1 MQLAFRIE
9 STAHLKGLR
18 MLAAKISHRC
28 LDDGRRQYL
37 DPRAQATA
45 SEAEREMGR
54 SMICN
59 TSRGNGL
66 RRISEAVDEDESVT
80 INDLHQ

>member
-1 MQLAFRIE
+1 
-9 STAHLKGLR
+9 

-28 LDDGRRQYL
+28 LDDGRRRYL
-37 DPRAQATA
+37 DFRAQATA

-54 SMICN
+54 LIICD

-66 RRISEAVDEDESVT
+66 RRISGAIGEDESVT
-80 INDLHQ
+80 INALRCVNKSTCAER